1 MCKYN
6 IISPKWS
13 LIVFALI
20 VDAGAVFYNV
30 SCSSTLNLYVQKYFV
45 YLGLVHFFSLEML
58 SLEPKTQ
65 FPLMRSVLL
74 PCMHVFAEARLAPI
88 FIGTAMARRKSSDK
102 SNHQQ
107 KLSALKLKNKANSDD
122 ENFTS
127 FKDQLKA
134 MGLTLRE
141 VQGDGNCLFRAL
153 NDQLEGHTRNHLKY
167 RYETVQYM
175 KEHRTDFE
183 PFVEDE
189 VPFDQHLYNL
199 GQPGTYA
206 GNDAIVACARLHE
219 LVIVIHQLNT
229 PLWQVKGTDKPNAT
243 ELHLSYHNG
252 DHYNSV
258 RKIGDNTQGPAC
270 IRLAAPREQEPGR
283 EEAATPGE
291 EAGAAQLEEQIMRET
306 GIQDL
311 QLVKEAL
318 VENGFNK
325 GGAISQLAAR
335 RASLPSKD
343 DLSEEVEAAQ
353 STDGPRPL
361 AGSDDV
367 IAAAPR
373 SGAAEESEEARAVK
387 TDSTPGQKKRLSAKA
402 KKETKKLE
410 RKQRN
415 LLRKKGDSSSSTLK
429 ARHEQ
434 ELKANDVIVAD
445 FKYLTI

>member
-1 MCKYN
+1 
-6 IISPKWS
+6 
-13 LIVFALI
+13 
-20 VDAGAVFYNV
+20 
-30 SCSSTLNLYVQKYFV
+30 
-45 YLGLVHFFSLEML
+45 
-58 SLEPKTQ
+58 
-65 FPLMRSVLL
+65 
-74 PCMHVFAEARLAPI
+74 
-88 FIGTAMARRKSSDK
+88 MARRKSSDK

-107 KLSALKLKNKANSDD
+107 RLSALKLKNKANSDD

-153 NDQLEGHTRNHLKY
+153 NDQVEGHTRNHLRY

-189 VPFDQHLYNL
+189 VPFDQHLHNL

-206 GNDAIVACARLHE
+206 GNDAIVAFARLHE

-270 IRLAAPREQEPGR
+270 IRLAAPTADHEQDPSR
-283 EEAATPGE
+283 EEAP
-291 EAGAAQLEEQIMRET
+291 LEEQIMRET

-311 QLVKEAL
+311 RLVKEAL
-318 VENGFNK
+318 VESGFNK
-325 GGAISQLAAR
+325 GGAISQLTAR
-335 RASLPSKD
+335 RASLPGRDSAA
-343 DLSEEVEAAQ
+343 DLCEEVEPVQ
-353 STDGPRPL
+353 STDGLKPL
-361 AGSDDV
+361 AGSDEA
-367 IAAAPR
+367 IATASR
-373 SGAAEESEEARAVK
+373 NGTVEESEEARTKA
-387 TDSTPGQKKRLSAKA
+387 DSAPGQKKRLSAKA
-402 KKETKKLE
+402 KKEIKKLE

-415 LLRKKGDSSSSTLK
+415 LQRKKGDSHTLK
-429 ARHEQ
+429 ARNEQ
-434 ELKANDVIVAD
+434 ALKAANDVIVAE

>member
-1 MCKYN
+1 
-6 IISPKWS
+6 
-13 LIVFALI
+13 
-20 VDAGAVFYNV
+20 
-30 SCSSTLNLYVQKYFV
+30 
-45 YLGLVHFFSLEML
+45 
-58 SLEPKTQ
+58 
-65 FPLMRSVLL
+65 
-74 PCMHVFAEARLAPI
+74 
-88 FIGTAMARRKSSDK
+88 MARRKSSDK

-122 ENFTS
+122 ENFSS

-252 DHYNSV
+252 DHYNSI

-270 IRLAAPREQEPGR
+270 IRLAAPREQQEPGR
-283 EEAATPGE
+283 EEAPGA

-311 QLVKEAL
+311 QLIKEAL

-343 DLSEEVEAAQ
+343 DLPEEVEAAP

-361 AGSDDV
+361 AGSDDG
-367 IAAAPR
+367 IAAAPGN
-373 SGAAEESEEARAVK
+373 GAAEESEEARTK
-387 TDSTPGQKKRLSAKA
+387 TDSTQGQKKRLSAKA
-402 KKETKKLE
+402 KKEVKKLE

-415 LLRKKGDSSSSTLK
+415 LQRKKGDSGTLK
-429 ARHEQ
+429 ARNEQ